1 MDKLECLVGV
11 TAEQVKVMSYEEL
24 IELANK
30 VGQEKHCNQLRSN
43 LLNAL
48 EILDTEVNIIQ

>member
-11 TAEQVKVMSYEEL
+11 TVEQVKVMSYEEL

>member
-11 TAEQVKVMSYEEL
+11 TKERVMAMSYEEL

-48 EILDTEVNIIQ
+48 DILDTEANIIQ